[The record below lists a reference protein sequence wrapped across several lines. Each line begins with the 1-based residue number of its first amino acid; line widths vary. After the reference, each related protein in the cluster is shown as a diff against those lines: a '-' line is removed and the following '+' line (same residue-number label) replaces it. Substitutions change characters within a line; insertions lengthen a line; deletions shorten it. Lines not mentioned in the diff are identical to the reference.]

1 MRNASGGVFRNS
13 AELIFCG
20 TRQSEKDFFLCSHL
34 QENSSSLRSLGMTF
48 FKSIN
53 NNNYGKDK
61 ETERE
66 RGNDLSGN
74 DIRCCRRFQ
83 NKHSHNKN
91 TAPILAGLGTWALL

>member
-1 MRNASGGVFRNS
+1 MRNS
-13 AELIFCG
+13 AGGVSVC
-20 TRQSEKDFFLCSHL
+20 L
-34 QENSSSLRSLGMTF
+34 QYL
-48 FKSIN
+48 KH
-53 NNNYGKDK
+53 GKDK

-66 RGNDLSGN
+66 LGNDLSGN